1 MSDIVERLLA
11 IRGVDGG
18 TSLRELCAQAAA
30 AIVEQRVE
38 IERILAQAAAEIE
51 RLREERRIEIQSLAA
66 ERDAALARV
75 AELEAVTKSQS
86 AIPATE
92 KTSQAGGG

>member
-1 MSDIVERLLA
+1 MSDIANE
-11 IRGVDGG
+11 
-18 TSLRELCAQAAA
+18 LRERSLQA
-30 AIVEQRVE
+30 EQE
-38 IERILAQAAAEIE
+38 GEPLALLDEAAAEIE

-75 AELEAVTKSQS
+75 AELEAVTKSQP